1 MMTTRKQSQEQ
12 TEATQDKSR
21 GSSCERLTRA
31 TLCSREL
38 PFPMRP
44 VSLSPEYA
52 ITNQV
57 DEGSESRRQ
66 TRDAECVLRQSLSLL
81 SASDQQQQQ
90 RLQSLLVIP
99 FSVHVPL

>member
-1 MMTTRKQSQEQ
+1 
-12 TEATQDKSR
+12 
-21 GSSCERLTRA
+21 
-31 TLCSREL
+31 
-38 PFPMRP
+38 MRP

-81 SASDQQQQQ
+81 SASDQQQQ